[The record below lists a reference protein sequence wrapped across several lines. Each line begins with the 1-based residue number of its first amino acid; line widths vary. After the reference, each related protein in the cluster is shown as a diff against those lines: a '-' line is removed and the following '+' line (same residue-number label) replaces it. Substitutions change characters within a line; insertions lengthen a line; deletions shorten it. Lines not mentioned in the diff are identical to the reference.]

1 MKETDQQLA
10 EILKK
15 GLEAAEKTGNFVV
28 EQAPDLIQQLIVWKT
43 CEYIFLIL
51 ISIAFLFSIY
61 KWHKSGIKR
70 HENFTYFSQE
80 IEFAIFCIYSIGVIL
95 IFGIALFTSFLN
107 LIQILVAP
115 KIWLIEYAANLIK

>member
-43 CEYIFLIL
+43 CEYIFSIL
-51 ISIAFLFSIY
+51 ISIAFLFSVY
-61 KWHKSGIKR
+61 KWYKSARKR
-70 HENFTYFSQE
+70 YGVLDNFIDKTEFELFS
-80 IEFAIFCIYSIGVIL
+80 IYSIVVIL
-95 IFGIALFTSFLN
+95 IFGIALFNSFFN
-107 LIQILVAP
+107 LLQVLLAP
-115 KIWLIEYAANLIK
+115 KIWLIEYATNLIK

>member
-43 CEYIFLIL
+43 CEYIFWIL
-51 ISIAFLFSIY
+51 ISIAFLFSVY
-61 KWHKSGIKR
+61 KWHKSAMKR
-70 HENFTYFSQE
+70 YDDFDGFCDK
-80 IEFAIFCIYSIGVIL
+80 IEFFIYCIYAIVVIL
-95 IFGIALFTSFLN
+95 IFGIALFNSFFN
-107 LIQILVAP
+107 LIQILLAP
-115 KIWLIEYAANLIK
+115 KIWLIEYATNLIK

>member
-61 KWHKSGIKR
+61 KWCKSAMKR
-70 HENFTYFSQE
+70 YGDLNNFIDEPEFLMFS
-80 IEFAIFCIYSIGVIL
+80 IYSIVVIL
-95 IFGIALFTSFLN
+95 IFGIALFKSFFN
-107 LIQILVAP
+107 LLQVLLAP
-115 KIWLIEYAANLIK
+115 KIWLIEYATNLIK

>member
-43 CEYIFLIL
+43 CEYIFLII
-51 ISIAFLFSIY
+51 ISIAFMFSLY
-61 KWHKSGIKR
+61 KWHKSAMKR
-70 HENFTYFSQE
+70 HDNYDYFCE
-80 IEFAIFCIYSIGVIL
+80 KIEFFIYCIYAIVVIV
-95 IFGIALFTSFLN
+95 IFGIALFTSFFN
-107 LIQILVAP
+107 LIQILLAP

>member
-43 CEYIFLIL
+43 CEYIFLII
-51 ISIAFLFSIY
+51 ISIAFMFSLY
-61 KWHKSGIKR
+61 KWYKSAMKRYDDFDGFYIKT
-70 HENFTYFSQE
+70 ESFIYGVY
-80 IEFAIFCIYSIGVIL
+80 AIVVIL
-95 IFGIALFTSFLN
+95 IFGIALFHSFFN
-107 LIQILVAP
+107 LIQILLAP

>member
-51 ISIAFLFSIY
+51 ISIAFMFSLY
-61 KWHKSGIKR
+61 KWHKSAMKR
-70 HENFTYFSQE
+70 YDDFNDFCNKS
-80 IEFAIFCIYSIGVIL
+80 EFFIYCIYAIVVIL
-95 IFGIALFTSFLN
+95 IFGIALFTSFFN
-107 LIQILVAP
+107 LIQILLAP
-115 KIWLIEYAANLIK
+115 KIWLIEYATNLIK

>member
-43 CEYIFLIL
+43 CEYIFLII
-51 ISIAFLFSIY
+51 ISIAFMFSLY
-61 KWHKSGIKR
+61 KWYKSAMKRYDDFDGFYIK
-70 HENFTYFSQE
+70 T
-80 IEFAIFCIYSIGVIL
+80 EFFIYCIYAIVVIL
-95 IFGIALFTSFLN
+95 IFGIGLFNSFFN
-107 LIQILVAP
+107 LLQILLAP
-115 KIWLIEYAANLIK
+115 KIWLIEYATNLIK

>member
-43 CEYIFLIL
+43 CEYIFLII
-51 ISIAFLFSIY
+51 ISIAFMFSLY
-61 KWHKSGIKR
+61 KWHKSAMKRYDDFDGFYIK
-70 HENFTYFSQE
+70 T
-80 IEFAIFCIYSIGVIL
+80 EFFIYCIYAIVVIL
-95 IFGIALFTSFLN
+95 IFGIGLFNSFFN
-107 LIQILVAP
+107 LIQILLAP

>member
-43 CEYIFLIL
+43 CEYIFLII
-51 ISIAFLFSIY
+51 ISIAFMFSLY
-61 KWHKSGIKR
+61 KWHKSAMKRYDDFDGFYIK
-70 HENFTYFSQE
+70 T
-80 IEFAIFCIYSIGVIL
+80 EFFIYCIYAIVVIL
-95 IFGIALFTSFLN
+95 IFGTALFKSFFN
-107 LIQILVAP
+107 LIQILLAP

>member
-51 ISIAFLFSIY
+51 ISIAFMFSLY
-61 KWHKSGIKR
+61 KWHKSAMKR
-70 HENFTYFSQE
+70 YDDFDDFCDK
-80 IEFAIFCIYSIGVIL
+80 IEFFIYCIYSIVVIS
-95 IFGIALFTSFLN
+95 IFGIALFTSFFN
-107 LIQILVAP
+107 LIQILLAP
-115 KIWLIEYAANLIK
+115 KIWLIEYASQLIK

>member
-43 CEYIFLIL
+43 CEYIFLII
-51 ISIAFLFSIY
+51 ISIAFIFSVY
-61 KWHKSGIKR
+61 KWHKSAMKR
-70 HENFTYFSQE
+70 YDDFIDFCNE
-80 IEFAIFCIYSIGVIL
+80 IESFIYGAYAIVVIV
-95 IFGIALFTSFLN
+95 IFGIALFQSFFN
-107 LIQILVAP
+107 LIQILLAP
-115 KIWLIEYAANLIK
+115 KIWLIEYASQLIK

>member
-1 MKETDQQLA
+1 MKETDRQLA

-43 CEYIFLIL
+43 CEYIFFII
-51 ISIAFLFSIY
+51 ISIAFMFSLY
-61 KWHKSGIKR
+61 KWHKSAMKR
-70 HENFTYFSQE
+70 YDNYDNFCGK
-80 IEFAIFCIYSIGVIL
+80 IESFIYGVYAIVVIL
-95 IFGIALFTSFLN
+95 IFGIALFKSFFD
-107 LIQILVAP
+107 LIQILLAP

>member
-61 KWHKSGIKR
+61 KWYKSAMKR
-70 HENFTYFSQE
+70 YDDLDNFIDKPEFFVFS
-80 IEFAIFCIYSIGVIL
+80 IYSIVVIL
-95 IFGIALFTSFLN
+95 IFVIALFQSFFN
-107 LIQILVAP
+107 LFQILLAP
-115 KIWLIEYAANLIK
+115 KIWLIEYATNLIK

>member
-1 MKETDQQLA
+1 MKEKDQQLA

-61 KWHKSGIKR
+61 KWYKSAMKR
-70 HENFTYFSQE
+70 YDDLDNFIDEPEVLVFS
-80 IEFAIFCIYSIGVIL
+80 IYSIAVIL
-95 IFGIALFTSFLN
+95 IFGIALFQSFFN
-107 LIQILVAP
+107 LIQILLAP
-115 KIWLIEYAANLIK
+115 KIWLIEYAANLIN

>member
-61 KWHKSGIKR
+61 INGTNR
-70 HENFTYFSQE
+70 Q
-80 IEFAIFCIYSIGVIL
+80 
-95 IFGIALFTSFLN
+95 
-107 LIQILVAP
+107 
-115 KIWLIEYAANLIK
+115 

>member
-43 CEYIFLIL
+43 CEYIFWIL
-51 ISIAFLFSIY
+51 ISIAFLFSVY
-61 KWHKSGIKR
+61 KWHKSAMKR
-70 HENFTYFSQE
+70 YGDLDGFIDEP
-80 IEFAIFCIYSIGVIL
+80 EFFIYCIYAIAVIV
-95 IFGIALFTSFLN
+95 IFGIALFTSFFN
-107 LIQILVAP
+107 LLQILLAP
-115 KIWLIEYAANLIK
+115 KIWLIEYASQLIK

>member
-61 KWHKSGIKR
+61 KWYKSAMKR
-70 HENFTYFSQE
+70 YDDLDNFIDEPEVLVFS
-80 IEFAIFCIYSIGVIL
+80 IYSIVVIL
-95 IFGIALFTSFLN
+95 IFVIALFQSFFN
-107 LIQILVAP
+107 LLQILLAP
-115 KIWLIEYAANLIK
+115 KIWLIEYATNLIK

>member
-43 CEYIFLIL
+43 CEYIFLII
-51 ISIAFLFSIY
+51 ISIAFMFSLY
-61 KWHKSGIKR
+61 RWHKSALNR
-70 HENFTYFSQE
+70 YDNYDNFRDK
-80 IEFAIFCIYSIGVIL
+80 IESFIYGVYAIAVIL
-95 IFGIALFTSFLN
+95 IFGIALFQSFFN
-107 LIQILVAP
+107 LFQILLAP
-115 KIWLIEYAANLIK
+115 KMWLIEYATNLIK

>member
-15 GLEAAEKTGNFVV
+15 GLEAAEKTGDFVV

-43 CEYIFLIL
+43 CEYIFLII
-51 ISIAFLFSIY
+51 ISIAFMFSLY
-61 KWHKSGIKR
+61 KWHKSAMKR
-70 HENFTYFSQE
+70 YDDFSDFCNE
-80 IEFAIFCIYSIGVIL
+80 IESFIYGVYAIVVIL
-95 IFGIALFTSFLN
+95 IFGIALFTSFFN
-107 LIQILVAP
+107 LIQILLAP

>member
-1 MKETDQQLA
+1 MKETDRQLA

-51 ISIAFLFSIY
+51 ISIAFMFSLY
-61 KWHKSGIKR
+61 KWHKSAMKR
-70 HENFTYFSQE
+70 YDNYDDFCCK
-80 IEFAIFCIYSIGVIL
+80 IEFFIYCIYAIVVIV
-95 IFGIALFTSFLN
+95 IFGIALFTSFFN
-107 LIQILVAP
+107 LIQILLAP
-115 KIWLIEYAANLIK
+115 KIWLIEYASQLIK

>member
-43 CEYIFLIL
+43 CEYIFSIL
-51 ISIAFLFSIY
+51 ISIAFLFYIY
-61 KWHKSGIKR
+61 KWCKSAMKR
-70 HENFTYFSQE
+70 YGDLNNFIDEPEFFMFS
-80 IEFAIFCIYSIGVIL
+80 IYSIVVIL
-95 IFGIALFTSFLN
+95 MFGTALFTSFFN
-107 LIQILVAP
+107 LLQILLAP

>member
-15 GLEAAEKTGNFVV
+15 GLEAAEKTGKFVV

-51 ISIAFLFSIY
+51 ISIAFMFSVY
-61 KWHKSGIKR
+61 KWYKSAMKR
-70 HENFTYFSQE
+70 YGDFDDFCDK
-80 IEFAIFCIYSIGVIL
+80 IEFFIYCIYAIAVIV
-95 IFGIALFTSFLN
+95 IFGIALFTSFFN
-107 LIQILVAP
+107 LIQILLAP
-115 KIWLIEYAANLIK
+115 KIWLIEYATNLIK

>member
-43 CEYIFLIL
+43 CEYIFLII
-51 ISIAFLFSIY
+51 ISIAFMFSLY
-61 KWHKSGIKR
+61 KWHKSAMKRYDDFDGFYIK
-70 HENFTYFSQE
+70 T
-80 IEFAIFCIYSIGVIL
+80 EFFIYCIYAIVVIL
-95 IFGIALFTSFLN
+95 IFGIGLFQSFFN
-107 LIQILVAP
+107 LLQILLAP

>member
-61 KWHKSGIKR
+61 KWCKSAIKR
-70 HENFTYFSQE
+70 YGNLDNFFGEPEVIVFS
-80 IEFAIFCIYSIGVIL
+80 IYSIVVIL
-95 IFGIALFTSFLN
+95 IFVIALFQSFFN
-107 LIQILVAP
+107 LLQILLAP
-115 KIWLIEYAANLIK
+115 KIWLIEYATNLIK